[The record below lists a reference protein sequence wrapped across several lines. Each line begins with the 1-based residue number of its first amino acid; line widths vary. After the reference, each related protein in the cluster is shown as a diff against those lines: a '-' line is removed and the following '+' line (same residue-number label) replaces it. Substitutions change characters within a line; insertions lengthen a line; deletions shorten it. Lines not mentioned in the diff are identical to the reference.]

1 MNKRRAFSL
10 CFLTAC
16 LPGLLLSGC
25 SALAPAEGGIQ
36 TKPSSSV
43 LSGETPAEAVSGSLP
58 TASVTAANAATG
70 ANTAEAADATQA
82 DSVAEGY
89 TFSSEATDYVDIL
102 MNSGAHIVVKLRSDV
117 APISVKNF
125 QTLVGDGF
133 YDGLIFHRVIEGFMI
148 QGGDPDGT
156 GMGGSSKNIK
166 GEFSSNG
173 VKNPLSHKRGVLSM
187 ARANDPNSASSQFF
201 IVHQD
206 STFLDGNYAAFGEV
220 VYGMDEVDRIATV
233 ATNAQDRPTTEQV
246 MTKVF
251 FVKPQ

>member
-25 SALAPAEGGIQ
+25 SALTPTEGGSQ
-36 TKPSSSV
+36 TRPSSPT
-43 LSGETPAEAVSGSLP
+43 LSGETPAEAVSDSLP
-58 TASVTAANAATG
+58 TASDTAAKSAT
-70 ANTAEAADATQA
+70 NTAGSAQA

-233 ATNAQDRPTTEQV
+233 ATGAQDRPTTEQV

>member
-25 SALAPAEGGIQ
+25 SALTPTEVGSQ

-89 TFSSEATDYVDIL
+89 TLSLI
-102 MNSGAHIVVKLRSDV
+102 HI
-117 APISVKNF
+117 
-125 QTLVGDGF
+125 
-133 YDGLIFHRVIEGFMI
+133 
-148 QGGDPDGT
+148 
-156 GMGGSSKNIK
+156 
-166 GEFSSNG
+166 
-173 VKNPLSHKRGVLSM
+173 
-187 ARANDPNSASSQFF
+187 
-201 IVHQD
+201 
-206 STFLDGNYAAFGEV
+206 
-220 VYGMDEVDRIATV
+220 
-233 ATNAQDRPTTEQV
+233 
-246 MTKVF
+246 
-251 FVKPQ
+251 

>member
-25 SALAPAEGGIQ
+25 SAMAPAEREEQ
-36 TKPSSSV
+36 TKPLSQA
-43 LSGETPAEAVSGSLP
+43 LSGETPAEAVSGGLP
-58 TASVTAANAATG
+58 TASDTAANAVTG
-70 ANTAEAADATQA
+70 ANAAEAADPAQP

-89 TFSSEATDYVDIL
+89 TFSSDVSDYVDIL
-102 MNSGAHIVVKLRSDV
+102 MNSGAHIVVKLRSDF
-117 APISVKNF
+117 APITVKNF

-233 ATNAQDRPTTEQV
+233 ATGAQDRPTTEQV

-251 FVKPQ
+251 FVQPQ

>member
-25 SALAPAEGGIQ
+25 SALAPAEGD
-36 TKPSSSV
+36 KPSSPA
-43 LSGETPAEAVSGSLP
+43 LSGEKTPAEAVSGSLP
-58 TASVTAANAATG
+58 TASDTAAKAGTNPAGSA
-70 ANTAEAADATQA
+70 QS

-125 QTLVGDGF
+125 QTLVADGF